1 MSGTMGAATPGA
13 GAGRPR
19 FALVGC
25 GDFGKHLAGYAV
37 EQAELAALCDPD
49 AGNLAATATELG
61 AEVPGYGDYREL
73 LRRERLDAVLV
84 TAANHVHAEITV
96 AAAEAGVHVFCEKA
110 MARTARECWDMVAAC
125 RRHGVKLMVGH
136 KRRLRPPWARMV
148 ELTADDLLGA
158 PLSITVAQYTDNR
171 PYEFFDT
178 WWADP
183 ARGGGFFHMHGVHV
197 IDWFRAMC
205 GDARDV
211 HAVFGPQHDPRYG
224 FRDILHATYRFHS
237 GAVATIVGG
246 LSFPLHQFRE
256 SQGPWGEC
264 RTRRL
269 QAGAGPRPHR
279 PVLAAPRRSGR
290 AARAVRRPGVR
301 PCLPARDRRLLP
313 LDRHAGAE
321 PCLTWVEGL
330 RCVEMMEGAYRSA
343 QQEGRVVEFPLHPEL
358 EP

>member
-1 MSGTMGAATPGA
+1 MSGSTSAAASGA
-13 GAGRPR
+13 GTGRPP

-25 GDFGKHLAGYAV
+25 GDFGKHLARYAR
-37 EQAELAALCDPD
+37 ECGELVALCDPA
-49 AGNLAATATELG
+49 AGNLVATASELQ
-61 AEVPGYGDYREL
+61 ADVPGYGDYREL
-73 LRRERLDAVLV
+73 LRGERLDAVLV
-84 TAANHVHAEITV
+84 TAANHVHAEIAV

-110 MARTARECWDMVAAC
+110 MARTVRECWDIVVAC

-148 ELTADDLLGA
+148 ELTADALLGP
-158 PLSITVAQYTDNR
+158 PLSITVAQYADNR
-171 PYEFFDT
+171 PYDFFDT

-183 ARGGGFFHMHGVHV
+183 ARGGGFFHLHGVHV

-224 FRDILHATYRFHS
+224 FCDIVHATFRFHS
-237 GAVATIVGG
+237 GAVATIAGG
-246 LSFPLHQFRE
+246 LSFPLHAFRE

-264 RTRRL
+264 RHGGFKLVPALDHIDLHWQRLDAATPRHERFDDLGFDHAYRREI
-269 QAGAGPRPHR
+269 GDFFRWIG
-279 PVLAAPRRSGR
+279 S
-290 AARAVRRPGVR
+290 
-301 PCLPARDRRLLP
+301 
-313 LDRHAGAE
+313 GAE

-343 QQEGRVVEFPLHPEL
+343 RQDGRVVEFPLHPEL
-358 EP
+358 ER

>member
-1 MSGTMGAATPGA
+1 MSATMGAATTVA
-13 GAGRPR
+13 GTRRPR

-25 GDFGKHLAGYAV
+25 GDFGKHLAGYAI
-37 EQAELAALCDPD
+37 ERAELAALCDPD
-49 AGNLAATATELG
+49 AGSLAATAATLG

-96 AAAEAGVHVFCEKA
+96 AAAAAGVHVFCEKA

-148 ELTADDLLGA
+148 ELTADGLLGA

-178 WWADP
+178 WWSDP

-211 HAVFGPQHDPRYG
+211 HAVCGPQHDSRYG
-224 FRDILHATYRFHS
+224 FRDIVHATYRFHS

-264 RTRRL
+264 RHGGFKLVPALDHIDLYWQRLDAPASQHERFDDLGFDHAYRREIGDFFRWI
-269 QAGAGPRPHR
+269 AT
-279 PVLAAPRRSGR
+279 
-290 AARAVRRPGVR
+290 
-301 PCLPARDRRLLP
+301 
-313 LDRHAGAE
+313 GAE

-343 QQEGRVVEFPLHPEL
+343 QQDGRVVGFPLHPEL

>member
-1 MSGTMGAATPGA
+1 MSATMGAATTVA
-13 GAGRPR
+13 GPRRPR

-25 GDFGKHLAGYAV
+25 GDFGKHLAGYAI
-37 EQAELAALCDPD
+37 ERAELAALCDPD
-49 AGNLAATATELG
+49 AGNLAATAAALG

-73 LRRERLDAVLV
+73 LTRERLDAVLV

-148 ELTADDLLGA
+148 ELTAGDLLGA

-211 HAVFGPQHDPRYG
+211 HAVCGPQHDPRYG
-224 FRDILHATYRFHS
+224 FRDIVHATYRFHS

-264 RTRRL
+264 RHGGFKLVPALDHIDLYWQRLDASTPQHERFDDLGFDHAYRREIGDFFRWI
-269 QAGAGPRPHR
+269 AT
-279 PVLAAPRRSGR
+279 
-290 AARAVRRPGVR
+290 
-301 PCLPARDRRLLP
+301 
-313 LDRHAGAE
+313 GAE

-343 QQEGRVVEFPLHPEL
+343 QQDGRVVGFPLHPEL

>member
-1 MSGTMGAATPGA
+1 MSGARGAGTPGA
-13 GAGRPR
+13 GVRRLR

-49 AGNLAATATELG
+49 AGSLAATAAALDV
-61 AEVPGYGDYREL
+61 EVPGYGDYHEML
-73 LRRERLDAVLV
+73 GRERLDAVLV

-224 FRDILHATYRFHS
+224 FQDILHATYRFHS
-237 GAVATIVGG
+237 GAVATIAGG

-264 RTRRL
+264 RHGGFKLVPALDHIDLYWQRL
-269 QAGAGPRPHR
+269 D
-279 PVLAAPRRSGR
+279 AP
-290 AARAVRRPGVR
+290 AARHERFDDLGFDHAYRREIGDFFRWIDTGP
-301 PCLPARDRRLLP
+301 
-313 LDRHAGAE
+313 E

-343 QQEGRVVEFPLHPEL
+343 REDGRVVEFPLHPEL

>member
-1 MSGTMGAATPGA
+1 MRAATSDEV
-13 GAGRPR
+13 AGRPR

-25 GDFGKHLAGYAV
+25 GDFGKQLAGYAV

-49 AGNLAATATELG
+49 AGNLAATG
-61 AEVPGYGDYREL
+61 AAMGVEVPGYGDYREL

-148 ELTADDLLGA
+148 ELTADGLLGA

-178 WWADP
+178 WWSDP

-211 HAVFGPQHDPRYG
+211 HAVYGPQHDSRYG
-224 FRDILHATYRFHS
+224 FRDIVHATYRFHS
-237 GAVATIVGG
+237 GAVATIAGG

-264 RTRRL
+264 RHGASSWCRPSITSTCTGSASTLRPRSTSGSTTWASTTRT
-269 QAGAGPRPHR
+269 GA
-279 PVLAAPRRSGR
+279 
-290 AARAVRRPGVR
+290 
-301 PCLPARDRRLLP
+301 
-313 LDRHAGAE
+313 
-321 PCLTWVEGL
+321 
-330 RCVEMMEGAYRSA
+330 RSA
-343 QQEGRVVEFPLHPEL
+343 TSFAGSARVPSRASRGWRACAAWR
-358 EP
+358 

>member
-1 MSGTMGAATPGA
+1 MSATMGAATTVA
-13 GAGRPR
+13 GTRRPR

-25 GDFGKHLAGYAV
+25 GDFGKHLAGYAI
-37 EQAELAALCDPD
+37 ERAELAALCDPD
-49 AGNLAATATELG
+49 AGSLAATAATLG

-96 AAAEAGVHVFCEKA
+96 AAAAAGVHVFCEKA

-148 ELTADDLLGA
+148 EMTADGLLGA

-178 WWADP
+178 WWSDP

-211 HAVFGPQHDPRYG
+211 HAVCGPQHDSRYG
-224 FRDILHATYRFHS
+224 FRDIVHATYRFHS

-264 RTRRL
+264 RHGGFKLVPALDHIDLYWQRLDAPAPQHERFDDLGFDHAYRREIGDFFRWI
-269 QAGAGPRPHR
+269 AT
-279 PVLAAPRRSGR
+279 
-290 AARAVRRPGVR
+290 
-301 PCLPARDRRLLP
+301 
-313 LDRHAGAE
+313 GAE

-343 QQEGRVVEFPLHPEL
+343 QQDGRVVGFPLHPEL

>member
-1 MSGTMGAATPGA
+1 MSRSTPAVIRGA
-13 GAGRPR
+13 GATRPR

-25 GDFGKHLAGYAV
+25 GDFGKHLARYAA
-37 EQAELAALCDPD
+37 EHAELAALCDPD
-49 AGNLAATATELG
+49 AGNLEATARELRTR
-61 AEVPGYGDYREL
+61 VPRYADYREL

-84 TAANHVHAEITV
+84 TAANYVHAEITV
-96 AAAEAGVHVFCEKA
+96 AAAAAGVHVFCEKA
-110 MARTARECWDMVAAC
+110 MARTVRECWRMVEAC

-148 ELTADDLLGA
+148 ELTDGALLGP

-183 ARGGGFFHMHGVHV
+183 ARSGGFFHMHGVHV

-211 HAVFGPQHDPRYG
+211 HAVCGPQHDHRYG
-224 FRDILHATYRFHS
+224 FRDIVHATFRFHS
-237 GAVATIVGG
+237 GAVATIAGG
-246 LSFPLHQFRE
+246 LSFPLHAFRE

-264 RTRRL
+264 RHGGFKLVPALDHIDLYWQRLDAPAAEHERFDDLGFDHAYRREI
-269 QAGAGPRPHR
+269 GDFFRWIGT
-279 PVLAAPRRSGR
+279 
-290 AARAVRRPGVR
+290 
-301 PCLPARDRRLLP
+301 
-313 LDRHAGAE
+313 GAE

-343 QQEGRVVEFPLHPEL
+343 QQDGRVIEFPLHPEL